1 VNSLTDLHHIAMD
14 YKSLTAVFVVAL
26 VTPRNSASGQ
36 EKDTAQLQT
45 VVVSASKIPRPAGTL
60 TQAVTVLLGEDLRAR
75 GVTRV
80 SDALREV
87 PGAMLV
93 QSGSYGAVTS
103 LFLRGGES
111 RYTKVLI
118 DGVPVNS
125 SGGFFAF
132 SHLTT
137 DNVDRIE
144 IVRGPASVLY
154 GADAVSG
161 IVQIFTRKGSGE
173 PRVSLGA
180 RAGTY
185 RSFDIDADAG
195 AETPYGQFSL
205 GAARHSTSGILP
217 FNNQY
222 RNGTISSA
230 VTLGHESTG
239 DVKVSARYTA
249 AEFHYPTDFAGQPV
263 DTNSYRTQHRLTV
276 GLDASRNLTGHTQA
290 RFLAGTNEV
299 SDLTEDIATP
309 FGATA
314 PEHSAFRSHG
324 YRRSAEGRV
333 SFFLPANATVT
344 LGANYEK
351 EHERSSSGSGP
362 VGGST
367 TETDSFDASRHNI
380 AYYSELLGN
389 PDDHFSYTLS
399 GRLDDNSDYDRF
411 ATYRIGANA
420 GILPAVRLRVSLSTA
435 FNAPAFNQLRPTL
448 YTVGSPDLR
457 PERIRSA
464 EVGVTT
470 SSWTEPLHLS
480 AIYFTQR
487 FSDLI
492 QYVNGSP
499 PSYKGSYANLTG
511 ASSNGYEA
519 ELALSSWT
527 NWRGSASY
535 TIVNPRVTEVPPGYQ
550 GGDNV
555 GDALIRRPSH
565 SGSVVLARSRPAGLG
580 VGVAL
585 NFVGKRAD
593 TDFAQFPSPRVTLP
607 AYTKLDISAEL
618 PIGARSPSG
627 LTLNARVENV
637 LNKRYEDALHF
648 AAPGRTVLIGARAS
662 MLF

>member
-1 VNSLTDLHHIAMD
+1 MN
-14 YKSLTAVFVVAL
+14 YKSLPVILVAVSL
-26 VTPRNSASGQ
+26 MRNSANGQ
-36 EKDTAQLQT
+36 ETDTTQLRT
-45 VVVSASKIPRPAGTL
+45 VVVSASKVPRPASTL
-60 TQAVTVLLGEDLRAR
+60 TQAVTVLSGEDLRAR

-125 SGGFFAF
+125 SGGFFDF

-137 DNVDRIE
+137 DNIDRIV

-161 IVQIFTRKGSGE
+161 IVQIFTRKGSSE
-173 PRVSLGA
+173 PRASLGA

-185 RSFDIDADAG
+185 RSFDIDADAAG
-195 AETPYGQFSL
+195 DNQYGRFSL
-205 GAARHSTSGILP
+205 GAARHSTDGILP

-222 RNGTISSA
+222 RNGTLSSA
-230 VTLGHESTG
+230 LTVGHENGG
-239 DVKVSARYTA
+239 DVRLSARYTA

-276 GLDASRNLTGHTQA
+276 GVDAGKNLSDRAQA
-290 RFLAGTNEV
+290 RLLAGTNEV

-309 FGATA
+309 FGASA
-314 PEHSAFRSHG
+314 PEHSAFKSRG
-324 YRRSAEGRV
+324 YRRNAEGRL
-333 SFFLPANATVT
+333 SFFLPTNVTATF
-344 LGANYEK
+344 GANYEK
-351 EHERSSSGSGP
+351 EHERSSNASGP

-367 TETDSFDASRHNI
+367 TETDSFDASRNNV
-380 AYYSELLGN
+380 AYYSELLGT
-389 PDDHFSYTLS
+389 PDDRLSYTLS
-399 GRLDDNSDYDRF
+399 GRVDDNSDYHRF

-420 GILPAVRLRVSLSTA
+420 GILPAVRLRASLSTA

-464 EVGVTT
+464 EIGFVTN
-470 SSWTEPLHLS
+470 SLAEPFQLS
-480 AIYFTQR
+480 AMYFTQR

-492 QYVNGSP
+492 QYVNGGP
-499 PSYKGSYANLTG
+499 PSYTGSYANLTG

-519 ELALSSWT
+519 EVSLSPST

-535 TIVNPRVTEVPPGYQ
+535 TIVNPRVTEVPSGYQ

-565 SGSVVLARSRPAGLG
+565 SGSVVVAYSRPAGAG

-607 AYTKLDISAEL
+607 AYAKLDLSGEI
-618 PIGARSPSG
+618 PIAMRSRGG
-627 LTLNARVENV
+627 LMLNARVENA
-637 LNKRYEDALHF
+637 LNKRYEDVLHF

-662 MLF
+662 TLF

>member
-1 VNSLTDLHHIAMD
+1 MNR
-14 YKSLTAVFVVAL
+14 KSLTVAL
-26 VTPRNSASGQ
+26 VVLSATPRNSAIAQ
-36 EKDTAQLQT
+36 EKDTTHLGT
-45 VVVSASKIPRPAGTL
+45 VVVSASKVPRPASTL
-60 TQAVTVLLGEDLRAR
+60 TQAVTVLLGADLRAR

-93 QSGSYGAVTS
+93 QNGSYGAVTS

-125 SGGFFAF
+125 SGGFFDF

-137 DNVDRIE
+137 DNIERIE

-161 IVQIFTRKGSGE
+161 IVQIFTRRGSDE
-173 PRVSLGA
+173 PRASLGA
-180 RAGTY
+180 RGGTY
-185 RSFDIDADAG
+185 RSFDVDADAAG
-195 AETPYGQFSL
+195 DNALGQFSL
-205 GAARHSTSGILP
+205 GAAHHSTNGILP

-222 RNGTISSA
+222 RNGTLSSA
-230 VTLGHESTG
+230 LTLGHGTAG
-239 DVKVSARYTA
+239 DARVSARYTA

-263 DTNSYRTQHRLTV
+263 DSNSYRTQHRLTV
-276 GLDASRNLTGHTQA
+276 GLDAGRNLSGYAQA

-314 PEHSAFRSHG
+314 PEHSAFRSRG
-324 YRRSAEGRV
+324 YRRNAEGRL
-333 SFFLPANATVT
+333 SFFLPANATITV
-344 LGANYEK
+344 GANYEK
-351 EHERSSSGSGP
+351 EHERSSNGSGP
-362 VGGST
+362 VGGAT
-367 TETDSFDASRHNI
+367 TQTDSFDASRNNL

-389 PDDHFSYTLS
+389 PDERFSYTLS
-399 GRLDDNSDYDRF
+399 GRVDDNSDYHRF
-411 ATYRIGANA
+411 ATYRIGGSA
-420 GILPAVRLRVSLSTA
+420 GIVPAVRLRASLSTA

-448 YTVGSPDLR
+448 YTVGSPALR

-464 EVGVTT
+464 EVGLTT
-470 SSWTEPLHLS
+470 SSWAEPVRLS

-492 QYVNGSP
+492 QYVNGGP
-499 PSYKGSYANLTG
+499 PSFKGSYANLTG

-519 ELALSSWT
+519 ELALLPSS

-535 TIVNPRVTEVPPGYQ
+535 TIVNPRVTQIPPGYQ

-565 SGSVVLARSRPAGLG
+565 SGSVVVTYSRPAGTS

-607 AYTKLDISAEL
+607 AYAKLDISAEL
-618 PIGARSPSG
+618 PISAHSRGG
-627 LTLNARVENV
+627 LTLNARVENA

-648 AAPGRTVLIGARAS
+648 GAPGRTILIGARAS
-662 MLF
+662 TLF

>member
-1 VNSLTDLHHIAMD
+1 MNYKIFSLAL
-14 YKSLTAVFVVAL
+14 LTFAA
-26 VTPRNSASGQ
+26 TPRNPVIAQ
-36 EKDTAQLQT
+36 ERDTTQLRT
-45 VVVSASKIPRPAGTL
+45 VVVSASKIPRPASSL
-60 TQAVTVLLGEDLRAR
+60 TQPVTVLLGDDLRAR

-93 QSGSYGAVTS
+93 QNGSYGAVTS

-125 SGGFFAF
+125 SGGFFDF

-137 DNVDRIE
+137 DNIDRIE

-161 IVQIFTRKGSGE
+161 IVQIFTRRGTDES
-173 PRVSLGA
+173 RASVGA

-185 RSFDIDADAG
+185 HSFDVDADAAG
-195 AETPYGQFSL
+195 GNPLGQFSL
-205 GAARHSTSGILP
+205 GAARHSTDGTLP

-222 RNGTISSA
+222 KNGTLSTA
-230 VTLGHESTG
+230 LTLGHDSEG
-239 DVKVSARYTA
+239 DVRLSARYTA

-276 GLDASRNLTGHTQA
+276 GLDAGKTWSDYAQA

-309 FGATA
+309 FGAPA
-314 PEHSAFRSHG
+314 PAHSAFRSRG
-324 YRRSAEGRV
+324 YRRNAEGRV
-333 SFFLPANATVT
+333 SLFLPSNATVT
-344 LGANYEK
+344 VGASYEG
-351 EHERSSSGSGP
+351 EHEKSSNGSGP
-362 VGGST
+362 VGGPKT
-367 TETDSFDASRHNI
+367 QTDSFDASRHNV

-389 PDDHFSYTLS
+389 PADRFSYTVS
-399 GRLDDNSDYDRF
+399 GRVDDNSDYDRF

-420 GILPAVRLRVSLSTA
+420 GILSVLRVRASVSTA

-457 PERIRSA
+457 PEKIRSA
-464 EVGVTT
+464 EVGLLTA
-470 SSWTEPLHLS
+470 SWAEPIRLS
-480 AIYFTQR
+480 AMYFTQR

-492 QYVNGSP
+492 QYVNGGP

-511 ASSNGYEA
+511 ASSNGFEA
-519 ELALSSWT
+519 ELDLSPLR

-550 GGDNV
+550 GSDSV

-565 SGSVVLARSRPAGLG
+565 SGSLVMSYSSPAGAG
-580 VGVAL
+580 FGVAV
-585 NFVGKRAD
+585 NFVGKRPD

-607 AYTKLDISAEL
+607 LYTKLDFSAEI
-618 PIGARSPSG
+618 PIADRSRGG
-627 LTLNARVENV
+627 LSLNARLENA

-648 AAPGRTVLIGARAS
+648 QAPGRTLLIGARAS
-662 MLF
+662 TLF